1 MFRVFLSSSRAAQ
14 RRSHTV
20 LRCTRSF
27 SHLARLAA
35 DGAKNV
41 TSSNISADVPKDSA
55 ITPSAITEVGVVDLS
70 QEGIPPV
77 PPVPLVPLTDAIND
91 ASNNRPGTHAGAEE
105 SRAAIK
111 KIMAEKRATALK
123 LPMGKGLDL
132 SEEDKSL
139 LWYLEAQERRKRASE
154 MFDMRGRVRPE
165 FEHLQQFHKTF
176 LRELLKGLSASTRHR
191 KDVTR
196 VEKNAEKRARALMLP
211 LGDGLGL
218 SDDEKLSLFYLT
230 AKEKRERASGV
241 FGSWGIPYPQFE
253 YLRKIHQEQDAHKPK
268 KSGRGKVPTR
278 WTSDD
283 IAVNEGQKSSLHSHR
298 RNPRPIFPPGPE
310 QAKSIERWEKV
321 INYLMT
327 GFLRGRKSRG
337 KDIKRINIIGESLCG

>member
-41 TSSNISADVPKDSA
+41 TSSNISADVPKNSA

-70 QEGIPPV
+70 HEGI
-77 PPVPLVPLTDAIND
+77 PPVPLVPLTDATND
-91 ASNNRPGTHAGAEE
+91 ASNDRPGTHARAEE

-154 MFDMRGRVRPE
+154 MFDARGRVRPE
-165 FEHLQQFHKTF
+165 FEHLQQLHKTF
-176 LRELLKGLSASTRHR
+176 LGELLKGLSASTRYR
-191 KDVTR
+191 KDVTW
-196 VEKNAEKRARALMLP
+196 VEEKAEKRARALMLP
-211 LGDGLGL
+211 MGDGLGL

-268 KSGRGKVPTR
+268 KSGRGKVPTS

-283 IAVNEGQKSSLHSHR
+283 IAANEGQKYSLHSHR

-310 QAKSIERWEKV
+310 QAKSIERWEEV

>member
-1 MFRVFLSSSRAAQ
+1 
-14 RRSHTV
+14 V

-27 SHLARLAA
+27 SHIARLAA

-41 TSSNISADVPKDSA
+41 TSSSISADVPKNSA
-55 ITPSAITEVGVVDLS
+55 ITPSAITEGAVVDVS
-70 QEGIPPV
+70 HEGIPP
-77 PPVPLVPLTDAIND
+77 VPLTDAIND
-91 ASNNRPGTHAGAEE
+91 ASSDGSGTRARAEE
-105 SRAAIK
+105 ARATMK

-123 LPMGKGLDL
+123 LPMGKGLNL

-154 MFDMRGRVRPE
+154 MFDARGRVRPR

-176 LRELLKGLSASTRHR
+176 LRELQKGLAASTRHR
-191 KDVTR
+191 KDVTW
-196 VEKNAEKRARALMLP
+196 VEEKAEKRARALVLP
-211 LGDGLGL
+211 MGDGLGL
-218 SDDEKLSLFYLT
+218 SDDDKLLLFYLT

-253 YLRKIHQEQDAHKPK
+253 YLRKIHQEQDAHK
-268 KSGRGKVPTR
+268 SRRGKALTSR
-278 WTSDD
+278 TSDD
-283 IAVNEGQKSSLHSHR
+283 TAGNEGRKSSIHSHQ

-327 GFLRGRKSRG
+327 GFLRGRKTRG